1 MAILNTTSDSFFDGG
16 RYDRLEQAVARADAV
31 VAEGADILD
40 VGGQSTRPGSEGVSQ
55 SEEIRRVIP
64 LIQRLTQGRDAPYS
78 IPISVDTSRAEV
90 ARQALEAGAQ
100 VVNDVSGGT
109 AEPEILQVAAG
120 AQAGVILMHMRGTP
134 RSMQADV
141 TYDDL
146 LSEIRDFLAE
156 RCAAATAAGIPADRQ
171 AVDPGLGFGKSPQ
184 ACLELLAN
192 LQHFEGLSR
201 SVLIGASRKSFM
213 GEAFGHDISKRL
225 EGSLASAAVATFV
238 GASILRVH
246 DVAATRRAVDVAAG
260 IRGAL
265 R

>member
-1 MAILNTTSDSFFDGG
+1 MAILNITTDSFFDGG

-40 VGGQSTRPGSEGVSQ
+40 VGGESTRPGSEGVSQ

-64 LIQRLTQGRDAPYS
+64 LILRLTQGRDAPYS
-78 IPISVDTSRAEV
+78 IPISVDTTRAEV

-100 VVNDVSGGT
+100 IVNDVSGGT
-109 AEPEILQVAAG
+109 REPEILKVAAE

-156 RCAAATAAGIPADRQ
+156 RCAAATEAGIPADRQ
-171 AVDPGLGFGKSPQ
+171 AVDPGVGFGKSPQ

-192 LQHFEGLSR
+192 LQQFEGLCR

-225 EGSLASAAVATFV
+225 EGSLASAAVATFR

-246 DVAATRRAVDVAAG
+246 DVASTRRAADVAAG

-265 R
+265 Q